1 MFTAHPLIDAMHA
14 VHGIPPVVRLTRE
27 TPHDMP
33 TIPKPGV
40 LARWR
45 AFRIPMHIHARTA
58 SRSMSNPE
66 TT

>member
-27 TPHDMP
+27 TPHDTS

-45 AFRIPMHIHARTA
+45 AFRIRNAHPRAHRIQI
-58 SRSMSNPE
+58 NVKP
-66 TT
+66 